1 MTSIKATGLD
11 CVTLPYNPY
20 QNRTMTQANGIYINY
35 LQMKGLIVMPI
46 YGMQEDHEA
55 FRLME
60 AIFPDS
66 TIATID
72 CNDIANHGGVLNC
85 ISWNIYVP

>member
-1 MTSIKATGLD
+1 
-11 CVTLPYNPY
+11 
-20 QNRTMTQANGIYINY
+20 
-35 LQMKGLIVMPI
+35 
-46 YGMQEDHEA
+46 MQEDHEA